1 MKLTILL
8 KALSGIGTSA
18 EGSTADVLVVNDRAS
33 KHIYIR
39 SVGDL
44 VTKIANQLDQIDNYM
59 KIHGLGQSGKLSV
72 SNDYV
77 GDVPSDANA

>member
-72 SNDYV
+72 SNAYV
-77 GDVPSDANA
+77 GDAPSDASA